1 MGDTKNLLNLISEE
15 TFSEKMDA
23 LIEAVGDISSNSS
36 VSSNGLIYKNI
47 DISIDSDS
55 CWKYYAKSDN
65 IHVLLPESGKA
76 VAVSQDGRAWKTY
89 ALPEERTWNGLAY
102 GNGKFLIVAPDS
114 TTAYISENGIDW
126 GSVALPLSVYHPSY
140 DDKFRRYS
148 TNTSR
153 VVFYQGCFYIACN
166 GFNLIKS
173 IDGITWENASHP
185 VRDGEYV
192 LTISSVSDLFYC
204 SYIYEANSQCST
216 YHKSTDS
223 WTGIPEFED
232 DRHPFD
238 HTYHLVGKS
247 NGKYYALLEDW
258 YGKQYGDIMVSTDGT
273 TWTHESF
280 PYSNI
285 QNIYLAM
292 NDSIVIAH
300 GTYLM
305 YDEGSGEDIPTTFAC
320 IYTDGAWTSLDNLDF
335 TLSTLLWSG
344 TEFVNIS
351 DSTVSISPDGLTWQH
366 GGKQW
371 IEQAGEDITNDVK
384 VLLTPD
390 TTDALVYY
398 HADVTYE
405 KTSWDIS
412 RLTHGSVTR
421 EDGIT
426 GNRFVAI
433 YKGRK
438 ESEWIWDEETGEE
451 YEVTTYYNPEIAAYS
466 DDGLT
471 WHQTLLPVKGNWS
484 DVCHTGEAFIAVAKG
499 SQTLIY
505 STDGITWSSM
515 ELPILADWTSVAR
528 TQQGIII
535 VSDGDKVLWGEYT
548 NGSNIVNGF
557 TWTEITLESEVN
569 LSRICWAVYPGIG
582 VAVGG
587 SKSVAF
593 NSNLEYTIQDLPTT
607 DFIDIT
613 MTGDEIEGYLYFHA
627 INTAGEIATSSPY
640 QLWDSDYLA
649 YGTPS
654 VSWSLFSTPLD
665 SAKLIISTGLQGE
678 YNTYPNYLLF
688 NNMECC
694 NNGPAITSWYDIE
707 YWEYEYVYNV
717 AADSCDGKIV
727 VYGTGSGDH
736 TAICISTDE
745 GLTWNYSYSDL
756 LQKGEDVS
764 EGVSDVVWG
773 HIAPRV
779 DKKLPKIPNHLDIT
793 SYDSINL
800 LPAVYNANLD
810 RVVRQDFYEDEYE
823 YVVGNLEYSDDGGKT
838 WMEYSQPRGAVC
850 GAIGNVFVFKD
861 YDRTVTW
868 EEVWIEDPV
877 SEGEGRYEEQ
887 AVVTVNSIKF
897 FAHNCQ
903 PYQEW
908 IECLFKDT
916 EGNTVDLPKQ
926 NYRCY
931 SLLGGSGSN
940 DRLILIGD
948 DRTTAA
954 YSEDGIRWTVT
965 ITNFSETHGNLE
977 HIASGNGILI
987 ACSASNQTGEVSVA
1001 RSLDGINWTTS
1012 KVSLVSIPP
1021 NAESVT
1027 EGLHSL
1033 IYGNGIF
1040 VCAYDVHCWVP
1051 TDTWSNDYIYSQAIA
1066 ISTDGVT
1073 WNIQTSPSN
1082 FPDVFVGNRFI
1093 DIGTTSSYYSTDAI
1107 NWTMYSDSPRHHPG
1121 GGNNTDPDFLSYHSL
1136 ISQITPDYVYVE
1148 MVTEDN
1154 EYCHNYYTRYTTDGH
1169 TWKSVEDSTAD
1180 IIVKGDE
1187 NVTAQVSSAI
1197 LTNIINTYRKI
1208 IAPEDWT
1215 EDGAIVQFSK
1225 TQVTPESIV
1234 IVSADINSM
1243 TAYEDAGIR
1252 CIKQDYGA
1260 LTFIC
1265 DTIPDSAVNVNIVII
1280 QAPVAKDIPYIED
1293 PRWEE
1298 EEGEEWV

>member
-36 VSSNGLIYKNI
+36 VSSDGLVYKNI
-47 DISIDSDS
+47 DISIDSVHS
-55 CWKYYAKSDN
+55 WKYYAKSDS

-89 ALPEERTWNGLAY
+89 ALPTEDIWSGLAY
-102 GNGKFLIVAPDS
+102 GNGKFLIVPPDCA
-114 TTAYISENGIDW
+114 TAYMSENGIDW
-126 GSVALPLSVYHPSY
+126 SSVALPQVVFHPR
-140 DDKFRRYS
+140 D
-148 TNTSR
+148 NATSR
-153 VVFYQGCFYIACN
+153 IVFYHGYFYIGCEVN
-166 GFNLIKS
+166 SNLFLIRS
-173 IDGITWENASHP
+173 SDGISWEVTDFPGRYAYTLDMSC
-185 VRDGEYV
+185 VD
-192 LTISSVSDLFYC
+192 DLFYLFLWDEG
-204 SYIYEANSQCST
+204 SHEYRYDIALGDWVGLRDVEMEV
-216 YHKSTDS
+216 
-223 WTGIPEFED
+223 I
-232 DRHPFD
+232 
-238 HTYHLVGKS
+238 YHLAGKS
-247 NGKYYALLEDW
+247 NGKYYARRQSPAGIID
-258 YGKQYGDIMVSTDGT
+258 GIMVSVDGI
-273 TWTHESF
+273 TWTRESF

-285 QNIYLAM
+285 QNIYLSM

-305 YDEGSGEDIPTTFAC
+305 YDEGSGEDISTTFAC
-320 IYTDGAWTSLDNLDF
+320 IYTDGAWTPLDNLDF

-421 EDGIT
+421 EDGTT

-438 ESEWIWDEETGEE
+438 ESEWVWDEETGEE

-471 WHQTLLPVKGNWS
+471 WHQTSLPTKGDWS
-484 DVCHTGEAFIAVAKG
+484 DVCHTGEAFIAVAKC

-505 STDGITWSSM
+505 STDGITWNST
-515 ELPILADWTSVAR
+515 ELPTLADWTSIAR
-528 TQQGIII
+528 TRNGIII
-535 VSDGDKVLWGEYT
+535 VSNGNKVLWGEYA

-569 LSRICWAVYPGIG
+569 LSRICWAVYQGIG

-593 NSNLEYTIQDLPTT
+593 NSNREYIIQDLPTT

-613 MTGDEIEGYLYFHA
+613 MTGDEVEGYFQFHA

-640 QLWDSDYLA
+640 QLWDSDWLA
-649 YGTPS
+649 YAPPS
-654 VSWSLFSTPLD
+654 VSWSLFSTPLC

-678 YNTYPNYLLF
+678 YNTYPNYLIV
-688 NNMECC
+688 NHVECG
-694 NNGPAITSWYDIE
+694 NIGNSTIWYDVDAWGGEPI
-707 YWEYEYVYNV
+707 YDV
-717 AADSCDGKIV
+717 AADSYDGKIV
-727 VYGTGSGDH
+727 IYGTGPSNH
-736 TAICISTDE
+736 TAICISTDD

-1121 GGNNTDPDFLSYHSL
+1121 GGNNTDPDFLSYYSL

-1197 LTNIINTYRKI
+1197 LTNIMNTYRKVI
-1208 IAPEDWT
+1208 TPEAWT
-1215 EDGAIVQFSK
+1215 EDGTIVQFSK

-1265 DTIPDSAVNVNIVII
+1265 DTIPDSAINVNIVII
-1280 QAPVAKDIPYIED
+1280 QAPVAKYIPYIED

-1298 EEGEEWV
+1298 GEEVV